1 MIYLLYGTEDFLIEQ
16 EIKNIIKKIKIDK
29 INISR
34 YNLEEESIKDIIDE
48 ACTISLFEDKK
59 LIIVDNLNTFLTK
72 QNEKTINI
80 LEEFIN
86 NINKETTLIL
96 ISEKLDERKKLIK
109 NLRKIAEVKECNK
122 TKNITSTVKKMF
134 DDYKIEYKNIDLLIK
149 IVGNDLGIL
158 SQEVEKLKTYKLDKI
173 IAEQDILDL
182 ASANNNS
189 DIFDLINYIV
199 KKDKENALNIY
210 DALIKQNEEP
220 IKIIVTLANQ
230 FRLIYQSKELYK
242 KGNREDTISEILKIH
257 PYRIKLALEKSKN
270 YSSKILLKYLLKL
283 AELDKNI
290 KNGLIDK
297 HLALE
302 LFILEN

>member
-16 EIKNIIKKIKIDK
+16 EIKNIIKKTKIDK
-29 INISR
+29 MNISR
-34 YNLEEESIKDIIDE
+34 YNLEEDNIKNIIDE

-72 QNEKTINI
+72 QNEKTIKV

-86 NINKETTLIL
+86 NINKEITLIL
-96 ISEKLDERKKLIK
+96 ISEKLDERKKIIK

-122 TKNITSTVKKMF
+122 TKNITSMVKKMF

-149 IVGNDLGIL
+149 ISGNDLGIL

-173 IAEQDILDL
+173 ITEKDILDL
-182 ASANNNS
+182 ASTTNNS

-199 KKDKENALNIY
+199 KKDKENALNLY

-230 FRLIYQSKELYK
+230 FRLIYQAKELYK